1 MSDVSENNNSGQKI
15 WLFWPDLYLCSKSD
29 SRFLECVDKDR
40 NQVDE
45 KSIHYRE
52 ERA

>member
-1 MSDVSENNNSGQKI
+1 M
-15 WLFWPDLYLCSKSD
+15 LSD
-29 SRFLECVDKDR
+29 SRFLECADKNR

-45 KSIHYRE
+45 KSIDDRK

>member
-1 MSDVSENNNSGQKI
+1 M
-15 WLFWPDLYLCSKSD
+15 LSD
-29 SRFLECVDKDR
+29 SWLLECVDKDR

-45 KSIHYRE
+45 KSIDDRK